1 MAVVQISRIQV
12 RRGRSLSGSGLPQL
26 ASGELA
32 WSLDTQELYIGSG
45 SVAEGAPAVGNT
57 KILTERDLTVQGNL
71 LNLIQHI
78 YKVDDPA
85 IQTGPTPNDPTSRQL
100 QDRIDDSVSVADFGA
115 QADGTTDDTLALQR
129 AIDQLFLN
137 STTAASVDDADGT
150 STRVILDLGPGI
162 YNTTSTLYIPSYATL
177 VGAGQD
183 KTIISYTG
191 VGPAIQ
197 FVNDSSTIGSPSTI
211 GNTTN
216 NTQPRHIII
225 KGITIESNTGDQ
237 TCLQL
242 DAVKESHF
250 EDLIIRGNWNGVYN
264 ANSKGIAMHSVS
276 ALVTCQNNIFN
287 RIIIS
292 GFSYAVYVKQDILN
306 NKFIDGVVTD
316 CRQGIVLG
324 EGADGT
330 TVGQQ
335 YGPRETQIVN
345 FKFDNVKRHAV
356 YIDRG
361 TGNTTRDCKLT
372 NVGNDGAGVYF
383 PQYPQMYFGFPG
395 NSSRNDQSDRDNELS
410 TLSFTVDLQLNAP
423 ITANKGDLVAQATS
437 LVQGTLKENYDSDS
451 TITVVTKYVT
461 PFNNFSNLTI
471 AGNAT
476 PGDATQITITGSTT
490 SAYITAGGT
499 GNTTDGLAVGTAI
512 TFTGSMGGVVPGTTY
527 YVKNVV
533 DGVTF
538 TISNTLGGLARALS
552 VSSGSMFAS
561 FDSTIRPTL
570 VGDLTLVPHLPMI
583 AGFCTYES
591 YSTKHVQLGYITSPA
606 LVCTLPVSTTA
617 SGTPARSISY
627 LIKYMYRSNS
637 NSFSRHG
644 TITLVVDIDASVS
657 TFTTKSQL
665 TDDYIV
671 TGISEENALL
681 LDFSAVL
688 LNETG
693 SVFSG
698 IGEIPSSIALRHTN
712 TFAIGLSTDSG
723 TFTYSYTVIQ

>member
-78 YKVDDPA
+78 YKVNDPA
-85 IQTGPTPNDPTSRQL
+85 IQTGPTPNDPVSRQL
-100 QDRIDDSVSVADFGA
+100 QDRIDDNVSVADFGT
-115 QADGTTDDTLALQR
+115 QADGTTDDTIALQR

-150 STRVILDLGPGI
+150 KARVILDLGPGI
-162 YNTTSTLYIPSYATL
+162 YNTTSTIYIPSYATL
-177 VGAGQD
+177 IGAGPD

-197 FVNDSSTIGSPSTI
+197 FVNDSSTPGNPSTI

-216 NTQPRHIII
+216 NTQPRHIIM
-225 KGITIESNTGDQ
+225 KGITIESNTSDQ

-242 DAVKESHF
+242 DAVKDSHF
-250 EDLIIRGNWNGVYN
+250 EDLIIRGSWNGIYN
-264 ANSKGIAMHSVS
+264 ANSKGIAMHAVS
-276 ALVTCQNNIFN
+276 ALVTCQNNMFN
-287 RIIIS
+287 RISIT
-292 GFSYAVYVKQDILN
+292 GFSHAVYVKQDVLN
-306 NKFIDGVVTD
+306 NKFIDGVVSD
-316 CRQGIVLG
+316 CRQGFVLG
-324 EGADGT
+324 DGADGT

-345 FKFDNVKRHAV
+345 FKFDNIKRHAV
-356 YIDRG
+356 YLDRG

-383 PQYPQMYFGFPG
+383 PQYPQIYFGFPG
-395 NSSRNDQSDRDNELS
+395 NSTKNDQSDREDALS
-410 TLSFTVDLQLNAP
+410 TMSFTVDLQLSAP
-423 ITANKGDLVAQATS
+423 ITASKGDEVFQATS
-437 LVQGTLKENYDSDS
+437 LVRGTLKQDYDSDT

-471 AGNAT
+471 ANNPT
-476 PGDATQITITGSTT
+476 PGDQTQIIITGSST
-490 SAYITAGGT
+490 SAYTTEGSA
-499 GNTTDGLAVGTAI
+499 GNTTEGLTVGTAI
-512 TFTGSMGGVVPGTTY
+512 QFTGSMGGVVPGTTY
-527 YVKNVV
+527 YVEDVI

-538 TISNTLGGLARALS
+538 TISDTLGGSARALS
-552 VSSGSMFAS
+552 VSSGTMFAS
-561 FDSTIRPTL
+561 FDSTTHPTL
-570 VGDLTLVPHLPMI
+570 VGDLTLVPYIPVV
-583 AGFCTYES
+583 AGFCTYDS
-591 YSTKHVQLGYITSPA
+591 YSTRHVQLGYITSPS
-606 LVCTLPVSTTA
+606 LVCTLPVSVTA
-617 SGTPARSISY
+617 SGTPARSITY
-627 LIKYMYRSNS
+627 IIKYMYRSNS
-637 NSFSRHG
+637 NNFSRHG
-644 TITLVVDIDASVS
+644 TINLVVDVDASVS
-657 TFTTKSQL
+657 SFVTKAQL

-671 TGISEENALL
+671 AGISEENALL

-698 IGEIPSSIALRHTN
+698 VGDIPTSIALRHTN
-712 TFAIGLSTDSG
+712 TFANGLTTDSG
-723 TFTYSYTVIQ
+723 TFSYSYTVIQ

>member
-78 YKVDDPA
+78 YKVNDPA
-85 IQTGPTPNDPTSRQL
+85 IQTGPTPNDPVSRQL
-100 QDRIDDSVSVADFGA
+100 QDRIDDNVSVADFGTFA
-115 QADGTTDDTLALQR
+115 NGTTDDTIALQR

-150 STRVILDLGPGI
+150 KARVILDLGPGI

-177 VGAGQD
+177 IGAGPD

-197 FVNDSSTIGSPSTI
+197 FVNDSSTPGNPSTI

-216 NTQPRHIII
+216 NTQPRHIIM
-225 KGITIESNTGDQ
+225 KGITIVSNTDDQ

-250 EDLIIRGNWNGVYN
+250 EDLNIRGNWNGVYN
-264 ANSKGIAMHSVS
+264 ANSKGIAMHAVS
-276 ALVTCQNNIFN
+276 ALVTCQNNMFN
-287 RIIIS
+287 RITIT
-292 GFSYAVYVKQDILN
+292 GFSYAVYVKQDVLN

-316 CRQGIVLG
+316 CRQGFVLG

-345 FKFDNVKRHAV
+345 FKFDNIKRHAV
-356 YIDRG
+356 YLDRG

-395 NSSRNDQSDRDNELS
+395 NSTKNDQSDREDALS
-410 TLSFTVDLQLNAP
+410 TMSFTVDLQLSAP
-423 ITANKGDLVAQATS
+423 ITASKGDEVFQATS
-437 LVQGTLKENYDSDS
+437 LVRGTLKQDYDSDT

-471 AGNAT
+471 GGNAT
-476 PGDATQITITGSTT
+476 PGDATQVIIVGSSTGAYTT
-490 SAYITAGGT
+490 EGTA
-499 GNTTDGLAVGTAI
+499 GNTTEGLAVGTAVR
-512 TFTGSMGGVVPGTTY
+512 FSGSMGGVVPGTTY
-527 YVKNVV
+527 YVEDVI

-538 TISNTLGGLARALS
+538 TISDTLGGSPRALS
-552 VSSGSMFAS
+552 VSSGTMFVS
-561 FDSTIRPTL
+561 FDSTTHPTL
-570 VGDLTLVPHLPMI
+570 VGDLTLVPYIPMV
-583 AGFCTYES
+583 AGFCTYDS
-591 YSTKHVQLGYITSPA
+591 YSTRHVQLGYITSPS
-606 LVCTLPVSTTA
+606 LVCTLPVSVTA

-627 LIKYMYRSNS
+627 MIKYMYRSNS

-644 TITLVVDIDASVS
+644 TMNLVVDVDSSVS
-657 TFTTKSQL
+657 SFTTKAQL

-671 TGISEENALL
+671 TGITEEDALL

-698 IGEIPSSIALRHTN
+698 IGDVPTSIALRHTN
-712 TFAIGLSTDSG
+712 TFANGLSTDSG
-723 TFTYSYTVIQ
+723 TFSYSYTVIQ

>member
-1 MAVVQISRIQV
+1 VQISRIQV
-12 RRGRSLSGSGLPQL
+12 RRGRSLGGSGLPQL

-78 YKVDDPA
+78 YKVNDPA
-85 IQTGPTPNDPTSRQL
+85 IQTGPTSNDPVSRQT
-100 QDRIDDSVSVADFGA
+100 QDRLDDRVTATDFGA
-115 QADGTTDDTLALQR
+115 EANGTTDDTLALQR

-137 STTAASVDDADGT
+137 STTKASVDDADGT
-150 STRVILDLGPGI
+150 KARVILDLGPGI

-177 VGAGQD
+177 VGAGPD

-197 FVNDSSTIGSPSTI
+197 FVNDSSTPGNPSTI

-216 NTQPRHIII
+216 NNQPRHIIM
-225 KGITIESNTGDQ
+225 KGFSIESNTDDQ

-250 EDLIIRGNWNGVYN
+250 EDMIIRGSWNGIYD
-264 ANSKGIAMHSVS
+264 ANSKGIAMHAVS
-276 ALVTCQNNIFN
+276 AIVTCQNNMFN
-287 RIIIS
+287 RISIT
-292 GFSYAVYVKQDILN
+292 GFSHAVYVKQDVLN
-306 NKFIDGVVTD
+306 NKFIDGLVSD
-316 CRQGIVLG
+316 CRQGFVLG
-324 EGADGT
+324 DGADGT

-335 YGPRETQIVN
+335 YGPRETEIIN

-356 YIDRG
+356 YLDRG
-361 TGNTTRDCKLT
+361 TGNTTKDSKLT

-383 PQYPQMYFGFPG
+383 PQYPQIYFGFPG
-395 NSSRNDQSDRDNELS
+395 NASRNDQSDREEALS
-410 TLSFTVDLQLNAP
+410 TMSFTVDLELSAP
-423 ITANKGDLVAQATS
+423 ITAIKGDTISQATS
-437 LVQGTLKENYDSDS
+437 LVQGTLKQNYTSDT

-471 AGNAT
+471 DGDST
-476 PGDATQITITGSTT
+476 PGDSTQVIITGSSTT
-490 SAYITAGGT
+490 AYTVEGSS
-499 GNTTDGLAVGTAI
+499 GNTTEGLATGSPI
-512 TFTGSMGGVVPGTTY
+512 KFTGTMGGVVANTTTY
-527 YVKNVV
+527 YVRDVI

-538 TISNTLGGLARALS
+538 TISNTLGGPARALS
-552 VSSGSMFAS
+552 VSSGTMFGV
-561 FDSTIRPTL
+561 FESTTHPTL
-570 VGDLTLVPHLPMI
+570 VGDLTLVPYLPMV
-583 AGFCTYES
+583 AGYGTYDS
-591 YSTKHVQLGYITSPA
+591 YSTRHVQLGYITSPS

-627 LIKYMYRSNS
+627 LIKYMYRSSS
-637 NSFSRHG
+637 NSFTRHG
-644 TITLVVDIDASVS
+644 TLTLVVDIDASAAAYI
-657 TFTTKSQL
+657 TKSQL

-671 TGISEENALL
+671 TGITEEDALL
-681 LDFSAVL
+681 LEFSAVL

-693 SVFSG
+693 AVFSG
-698 IGEIPSSIALRHTN
+698 VGEIPTSIALRHSN
-712 TFAIGLSTDSG
+712 TYAVGLSTDSG
-723 TFTYSYTVIQ
+723 TFSYYYTAIQ